1 MQKVNYLLDLPNLSS
16 EKPSVLMDN
25 ILSLWPDTATKNMSK
40 QLLGLFMRRLP
51 MQMRSQPTSLP
62 MPLKRAPLPS
72 VPSMKVRLVQQP

>member
-25 ILSLWPDTATKNMSK
+25 ILSLWPDTATK

-72 VPSMKVRLVQQP
+72 GPSIKVRLVQ